1 MCCCINKER
10 FHKVDLIC
18 AELGK
23 KEQGQATIEA
33 AVMLPV
39 FFLVLLLMLQ
49 PGILLYDRLVME
61 GAASE
66 ACRLLATK
74 TDAFGQMDDGCQ
86 VFVRRRLGA
95 IPPLPIFH
103 VHEPA
108 CSWDISLIGSERESE
123 VDIRIAH
130 EVRPLPL
137 FDAGARV
144 MGLTNDRGNYEIVVE
159 RCLPAYAP
167 WVIEAADALEP
178 NSWVGAW
185 LQ

>member
-39 FFLVLLLMLQ
+39 FFLVLL
-49 PGILLYDRLVME
+49 
-61 GAASE
+61 
-66 ACRLLATK
+66 
-74 TDAFGQMDDGCQ
+74 FGQMDDGCQ